1 MALARGLIEILPETT
16 TGMQIGR
23 TLMIFQTR
31 NNITKEFKVGQH
43 LQNKN
48 TEGKIAYEKELK
60 EKKDNIIKGKK

>member
-1 MALARGLIEILPETT
+1 
-16 TGMQIGR
+16 MQIGR